1 MFLVQ
6 GLVNGNSCNFGV
18 KIFVVACIR
27 RRVIR
32 NGKIGNFHSRYCMTT
47 SWRDVMSFMAAWQR
61 AFVDFFLVLL
71 KVNVVFDICTGH
83 VT

>member
-6 GLVNGNSCNFGV
+6 GLVKGNSCNFGV

-32 NGKIGNFHSRYCMTT
+32 NGR
-47 SWRDVMSFMAAWQR
+47 VMSFMAAWQR
-61 AFVDFFLVLL
+61 AFVDFFLFYQ
-71 KVNVVFDICTGH
+71 K
-83 VT
+83 

>member
-32 NGKIGNFHSRYCMTT
+32 KGR
-47 SWRDVMSFMAAWQR
+47 VMSFMAAWQR